1 MRKKKLLLGTLSIA
15 LLVSLLPPAAM
26 AAPTPS
32 SPSQDEECTHPL
44 ALILSEWMEGVSC
57 QDLMDLHD
65 EGVGFGVIMKA
76 HFLGEMFGLNWRD
89 LVDRHMGEEGLGWGQ
104 IMKAHVLADALGI
117 SADDLLAQRAEGK
130 GWGEIL
136 QEYREGPGKPPWAGQ
151 GKPPWAG
158 QGKPPWAQG
167 RGKPEW
173 AGPPEPEE

>member
-1 MRKKKLLLGTLSIA
+1 MREKKLLLVTLAIG
-15 LLVSLLPPAAM
+15 LLAGLLPSAAM
-26 AAPTPS
+26 AAPAPS
-32 SPSQDEECTHPL
+32 SPSQDDECTHPM
-44 ALILSEWMEGVSC
+44 ALLLSEWMEDASC
-57 QDLMDLHD
+57 AEIMALHD

-89 LVDRHMGEEGLGWGQ
+89 LVDRHMSEEGLGWGQ
-104 IMKAHVLADALGI
+104 IMKAHALADALGV

-136 QEYREGPGKPPWAGQ
+136 QEYRTGPGKPPWAGQ

-173 AGPPEPEE
+173 AGPPEPVD